1 MLDNDRVFPILNR
14 VRLHVRKRQAVGV
27 TLIRSNQ
34 FVVDVNRVAIMISVA
49 YFIVSRLIAIG
60 RAPLVIFYFGIRPN
74 SLSTVMPMGIIILVM
89 FMVMIHILDMFMMM
103 LLIGRMVMAIPEM
116 KMRLRVVRIRSIYR
130 RICMRMGNWMPK
142 QKQEDQQ

>member
-1 MLDNDRVFPILNR
+1 
-14 VRLHVRKRQAVGV
+14 
-27 TLIRSNQ
+27 
-34 FVVDVNRVAIMISVA
+34 MISVA